1 MQARK
6 IEKSMN
12 SSCAVVK
19 AFAIVRMNRI
29 TQAVRLYFRR
39 VVRSRIAFDTFFYP
53 AAVII
58 FDRSRLC
65 NT

>member
-12 SSCAVVK
+12 NSCAIVK
-19 AFAIVRMNRI
+19 AFAIVRMNR
-29 TQAVRLYFRR
+29 TAQAARLYFRR
-39 VVRSRIAFDTFFYP
+39 VVRSREAFDAFYP

-58 FDRSRLC
+58 SDRSRLC
-65 NT
+65 YT